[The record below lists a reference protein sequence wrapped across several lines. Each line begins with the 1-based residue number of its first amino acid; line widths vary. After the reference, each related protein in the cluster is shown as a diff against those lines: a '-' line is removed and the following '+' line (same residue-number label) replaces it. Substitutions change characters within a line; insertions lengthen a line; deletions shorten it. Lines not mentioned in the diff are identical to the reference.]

1 MVKEIV
7 IYLEDLNFIS
17 IFLYNKDNENTLTTR
32 KPSKNNAHF
41 LLKNVYTARFPSYSR
56 PNVILELHKF

>member
-17 IFLYNKDNENTLTTR
+17 IFLRVLMAVIFGGIIGYGREREKRQVLEHIYLC
-32 KPSKNNAHF
+32 
-41 LLKNVYTARFPSYSR
+41 LLEQH
-56 PNVILELHKF
+56 LQ

>member
-17 IFLYNKDNENTLTTR
+17 IFLRVLMAVIFGGIIGYGREREKGLQVLEHIYLC
-32 KPSKNNAHF
+32 
-41 LLKNVYTARFPSYSR
+41 LLEQH
-56 PNVILELHKF
+56 LQ